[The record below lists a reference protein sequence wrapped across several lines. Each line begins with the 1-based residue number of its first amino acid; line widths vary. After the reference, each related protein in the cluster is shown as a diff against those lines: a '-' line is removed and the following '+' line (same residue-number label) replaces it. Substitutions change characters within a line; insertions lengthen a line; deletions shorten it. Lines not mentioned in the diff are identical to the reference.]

1 DAVDSTMADVLI
13 ENLNA
18 LGIKKIDYII
28 VQHAEQD
35 HTGSLGRLVELYPD
49 STVAG
54 SARCLELLVEFGL
67 VDKKRTQEL
76 KDGDVIDLGGKSLQ
90 IISAPWVHWPDTIL
104 SYLASD
110 RILFSCDFL
119 GSHLATSTLY
129 ADEAVVYRAAK
140 RYYAEIMM
148 PFRQHIR
155 KHLERISNYDIDIIA
170 PSHGPIHARPEFILN
185 AYGEWASD
193 EVKNQVVLPFVSMHG
208 STKAMTDYI
217 ADALIARGIEVKRFD
232 LTNSDIGLLAEALV
246 DASTIVIGTPTMLSG
261 AHPLALYAAIL
272 ANALRP
278 KTRYASIIG
287 SYGWGGKMLEQITQA
302 MPNLKLQLFDP
313 VVAKGYPKEADFRR
327 LDRLADEILAKH
339 RELMHAQSATK

>member
-1 DAVDSTMADVLI
+1 
-13 ENLNA
+13 
-18 LGIKKIDYII
+18 
-28 VQHAEQD
+28 
-35 HTGSLGRLVELYPD
+35 
-49 STVAG
+49 
-54 SARCLELLVEFGL
+54 
-67 VDKKRTQEL
+67 
-76 KDGDVIDLGGKSLQ
+76 
-90 IISAPWVHWPDTIL
+90 
-104 SYLASD
+104 
-110 RILFSCDFL
+110 
-119 GSHLATSTLY
+119 
-129 ADEAVVYRAAK
+129 
-140 RYYAEIMM
+140 MM